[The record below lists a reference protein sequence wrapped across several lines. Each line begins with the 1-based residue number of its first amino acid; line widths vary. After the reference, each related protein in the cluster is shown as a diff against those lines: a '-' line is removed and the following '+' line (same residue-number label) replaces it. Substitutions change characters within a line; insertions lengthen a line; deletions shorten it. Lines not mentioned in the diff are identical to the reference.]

1 MTVGRV
7 AFGRKI
13 LDLDDVSEATALTDT
28 FPPDRVSVVL
38 RCGKSETLTGPTAQ
52 AVWLRLLDGAAN
64 LTPSEPV
71 PAEPPTATAPASTTE
86 TNAA

>member
-7 AFGRKI
+7 AFDNKI
-13 LDLDDVSEATALTDT
+13 LDLDDVSEATALSAIY
-28 FPPDRVSVVL
+28 PPLRVQVVL
-38 RCGKSETLTGPTAQ
+38 KNGRSHTLDGPTAQ